1 MSLAEL
7 YLWFKALHIA
17 AALMFVGGVLAL
29 TIVLDAIRIAPG
41 TVAIAR
47 VRRWDRA
54 VTTPAMLLVWV
65 LGFML
70 AMTAHWLADHWL
82 QAKLV
87 LVVILSGL
95 HGVQSGRLRRAENQT
110 SGASRSLAPIVLA
123 IAIMIAVLAVLKPWK

>member
-7 YLWFKALHIA
+7 YPWFKALHIA

-41 TVAIAR
+41 TVALAR

-70 AMTAHWLADHWL
+70 ALTAHWLADHWL

-95 HGVQSGRLRRAENQT
+95 HGVQSGRIRRAENQIP
-110 SGASRSLAPIVLA
+110 GAGMSLAPIVLA
-123 IAIMIAVLAVLKPWK
+123 MSTAIAVLAVMKLWK

>member
-41 TVAIAR
+41 TVAFAR
-47 VRRWDRA
+47 VQRWDRA

>member
-1 MSLAEL
+1 
-7 YLWFKALHIA
+7 
-17 AALMFVGGVLAL
+17 
-29 TIVLDAIRIAPG
+29 PG

-87 LVVILSGL
+87 LIVILSSL

-110 SGASRSLAPIVLA
+110 LGAGRSLAPIVLA
-123 IAIMIAVLAVLKPWK
+123 ISMTIAVFAVLKPWK